1 MTHETAQKFLAE
13 LPGVRNDLP
22 FSPVLLQKLF
32 MQTGEGALASMH
44 DIAETI
50 AKDQGL
56 TAKLLAMANSAFYG
70 LQAQV
75 TTVQRA
81 ATVLGLREIRNIV
94 LAIGIRALGRKR
106 PMPKEFDLDAYWR
119 HQFRV
124 ACLSRDLARALN
136 RQEGGGLDPDQ
147 LFTAGLLHD
156 LGKLIVA
163 MFRPEVAVEMLTL
176 ARTRHIP
183 ESLAEN
189 DYWGVDHGVVG
200 ALVLGSWDLPAEIV
214 EPVNWHHAPELA
226 PVSAREA
233 TLLALA
239 DALAHEAAD
248 PADPQALP
256 APGLAQSLGLSLED
270 VRPLAA
276 TVLADES
283 VDQFVQNLV

>member
-44 DIAETI
+44 EIAETI

-81 ATVLGLREIRNIV
+81 ATVLGMREIRNIV

-106 PMPKEFDLDAYWR
+106 PVPKEFDLDAYWR

-124 ACLSRDLARALN
+124 ACLSRDLARAV
-136 RQEGGGLDPDQ
+136 GDMDPDQ

-163 MFRPEVAVEMLTL
+163 MFRPEVAVEVLAL
-176 ARTRHIP
+176 ARERNVT
-183 ESLAEN
+183 EAQAEN
-189 DYWGVDHGVVG
+189 DYWGVDHGVIG

-226 PVSAREA
+226 PVSGHEA
-233 TLLALA
+233 ALLALA
-239 DALAHEAAD
+239 DALIHEAAD
-248 PADPQALP
+248 PADPQAM
-256 APGLAQSLGLSLED
+256 PGYSLSEALGLSLDE
-270 VRPLAA
+270 VRAQAA
-276 TVLADES
+276 AILADES